1 MMSYKIPIY
10 KPVIGELEKQYVND
24 CLNDTWISSKGEYIE
39 KFEHEVGKYIGADFC
54 STTSNGTTAL
64 HLSLM
69 ALGIRDGDE
78 VITTNFTYVAST
90 NAILMV
96 GAKPIF
102 CDINKSDLNINTE
115 LIEQKISS
123 KTKAI
128 LVTNVFGYL
137 ANYDALNHICRK
149 HNLYLIEDAAESF
162 GALFL
167 GKKSGTL
174 ADISTFS
181 FFGNKTITT
190 GEGGMVICKKEEH
203 FKKINQ
209 LKNQGNS
216 LTKTY
221 FHDLLGYNYRMTNI
235 QAAIGCAQIQRIDE
249 ILDLKKDVYD
259 FYKKNLSNRVVF
271 LEKIKNTS
279 PSYWMIPILFTSI
292 NEKNRVEKELE
303 KNNIETRPFFTPID
317 LLPFYDESECIV
329 AKNIYKMGLLLPSHP
344 LLNKDELN
352 LICTIINKTLK

>member
-1 MMSYKIPIY
+1 M
-10 KPVIGELEKQYVND
+10 
-24 CLNDTWISSKGEYIE
+24 ISSRGEYIE

-64 HLSLM
+64 HLSLL
-69 ALGIRDGDE
+69 ALGIKKGDE

-102 CDINKSDLNINTE
+102 CDINKSDLNINPE
-115 LIEQKISS
+115 LIEKKISS

-137 ANYDALNHICRK
+137 ADFNILQQICYK
-149 HNLYLIEDAAESF
+149 NNIYLIEDAAESF

-235 QAAIGCAQIQRIDE
+235 QAAIGCAQIQKIDE
-249 ILDLKKDVYD
+249 ILDLKKEYSNIIKII
-259 FYKKNLSNRVVF
+259 FQIELSF
-271 LEKIKNTS
+271 
-279 PSYWMIPILFTSI
+279 
-292 NEKNRVEKELE
+292 
-303 KNNIETRPFFTPID
+303 
-317 LLPFYDESECIV
+317 
-329 AKNIYKMGLLLPSHP
+329 
-344 LLNKDELN
+344 
-352 LICTIINKTLK
+352 

>member
-1 MMSYKIPIY
+1 MMSSKIPIY
-10 KPVIGELEKQYVND
+10 KPIIGKLEKQYVNN

-39 KFEHEVGKYIGADFC
+39 KFEHEVGKYIGAEFC

-64 HLSLM
+64 HLSLL
-69 ALGIRDGDE
+69 ALGIGKGDE
-78 VITTNFTYVAST
+78 VITANFTYVAST

-115 LIEQKISS
+115 LIEQKITS

-137 ANYDALNHICRK
+137 VDFDSLHHICSK
-149 HNLYLIEDAAESF
+149 YSLYLIEDAAESF
-162 GALFL
+162 GASYRE
-167 GKKSGTL
+167 KKSGSL

-249 ILDLKKDVYD
+249 ILDLKKGVFEY
-259 FYKKNLSNRVVF
+259 YQKNLPKNIDF
-271 LEKIKNTS
+271 LEKLKNTS
-279 PSYWMIPILFTSI
+279 PSYWMVPILFTTV
-292 NEKNRVEKELE
+292 NEKNRVEQEL
-303 KNNIETRPFFTPID
+303 KNNNIETRPFFTPID
-317 LLPFYDESECIV
+317 LLPHYKESECFV
-329 AKNIYKMGLLLPSHP
+329 AKNIYQKGLLLPSFP
-344 LLNKDELN
+344 LLSQDELN
-352 LICTIINKTLK
+352 SICTIINNTL